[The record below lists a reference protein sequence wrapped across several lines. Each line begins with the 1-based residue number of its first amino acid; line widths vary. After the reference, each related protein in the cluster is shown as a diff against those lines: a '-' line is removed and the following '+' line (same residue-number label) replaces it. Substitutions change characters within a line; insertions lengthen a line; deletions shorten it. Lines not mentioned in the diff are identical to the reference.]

1 MIVFQVVAA
10 TDENFSIILFPDT
23 QYMVKSPNE
32 KMWETMPQW
41 VKDNRAKENIKAVIG
56 LGDVTDTYPANPI
69 EYSEALKGWNIIKS
83 SDLIYMPTRGNNG
96 DRDSKWNDYF
106 GPKYFAGKT
115 WFGGYH
121 DSTTSCYYVKFVEGS
136 KKYLVLAV
144 GFDPNPAQI
153 AWAQDVLNANNDSK
167 VIVVAHSYL
176 EAKQQRVLTG
186 EGTELWEDLIQKN
199 KNIFLVVCGHR
210 YDSSPS
216 TSYFLKDKRVNELRA
231 DYQDIGN
238 GSGYM
243 VNLTFQPSNYIIQTT
258 AFSAYLNKTDP
269 KGSYVMPLCLGIP
282 LPKPK
287 LVYKGKEDRTTYTI
301 YNLSVANRND
311 YPASLFRPAPDL
323 EPCGINKNSSRM
335 WVDIFDQNGKNIY
348 GFCALTK
355 PSDMDGLWFSIDKG
369 KVPPKS
375 VSITL
380 NDRACSISSQ
390 SNVVTIK

>member
-10 TDENFSIILFPDT
+10 TDENFSLILFPDT

-32 KMWETMPQW
+32 KMWESMPQW
-41 VKDNRAKENIKAVIG
+41 VKDNQAKFNIKAVIG
-56 LGDVTDTYPANPI
+56 LGDVTDSPTPE
-69 EYSEALKGWNIIKS
+69 EYLEAVKGWNVIKS
-83 SDLIYMPTRGNNG
+83 SGLIYMPTRGNNG
-96 DRDSKWNDYF
+96 DSYPIWNQYF
-106 GPKYFAGKT
+106 GPSYFAGKT
-115 WFGGYH
+115 WFGG
-121 DSTTSCYYVKFVEGS
+121 SNGNSTSCYYVKFVEGS
-136 KKYLVLAV
+136 KKYLILAV
-144 GFDPNPAQI
+144 GFDPNPTQI
-153 AWAQDVLNANNDSK
+153 AWAQSVLNANNDSK

-176 EAKQQRVLTG
+176 LDKQQLTT
-186 EGTELWEDLIQKN
+186 EGTKLWNGLIQKN
-199 KNIFLVVCGHR
+199 KNIFLVVCGHK
-210 YDSSPS
+210 YGLPQS
-216 TSYFLKDKRVNELRA
+216 TSYFLRDKRVNELRA
-231 DYQDIGN
+231 DYQDKNYGN
-238 GSGYM
+238 GYM
-243 VNLTFQPSNYIIQTT
+243 EILKFQPSNYIIQTT
-258 AFSAYLNKTDP
+258 AFSAYLNQTDP

-335 WVDIFDQNGKNIY
+335 WLDISDQNGKRIY